1 MLSLFNQ
8 KGQICRVQILNMHVC
23 ACSTHC
29 KMQGTGINFL
39 HFAETFGLGMT
50 LACRPHCKDKI
61 YGTVRLWCCHFYG
74 DSENSPRRFH
84 ITDILH
90 ISSAARPLQR
100 NRSFQQ
106 CNDQL
111 PILLMPAQ
119 VLRPW
124 KLTSPVV
131 LSHLQRLLSELL
143 RMLSHIIKGLCQGQ
157 SLCRLHRAESIRRL
171 SLLLLYWGGR
181 RSQKQALIR
190 LL

>member
-8 KGQICRVQILNMHVC
+8 KGQVCRLQILNVHVC

-61 YGTVRLWCCHFYG
+61 RGTFRLWCCHFYN

-90 ISSAARPLQR
+90 IRSAARPWQR
-100 NRSFQQ
+100 SRLFQQ

-111 PILLMPAQ
+111 TILLMPAQ
-119 VLRPW
+119 VLPPW

-131 LSHLQRLLSELL
+131 LSRILSDPKAPL
-143 RMLSHIIKGLCQGQ
+143 RAAMHVVPS
-157 SLCRLHRAESIRRL
+157 
-171 SLLLLYWGGR
+171 Y
-181 RSQKQALIR
+181 
-190 LL
+190 